1 MEGIHDV
8 AHARPARKDRQG
20 RQVPARFDT
29 VLVNEGRGGPTGV
42 EGTSIMQSIPALR
55 KLTVLHLGY
64 RAGRLRLVFALS
76 RRACEQLMP
85 DVIAPGPLAYIEWYT
100 PFKEPD
106 QVHGMYKVS
115 RIRNSRDEIVGDVVE
130 VWNIRRS
137 CHLIPACG
145 SAVPRYRTSSNV
157 LDSCNDYWLNVF
169 SDQHMYMSLF

>member
-1 MEGIHDV
+1 M
-8 AHARPARKDRQG
+8 
-20 RQVPARFDT
+20 
-29 VLVNEGRGGPTGV
+29 
-42 EGTSIMQSIPALR
+42 
-55 KLTVLHLGY
+55 
-64 RAGRLRLVFALS
+64 FALS